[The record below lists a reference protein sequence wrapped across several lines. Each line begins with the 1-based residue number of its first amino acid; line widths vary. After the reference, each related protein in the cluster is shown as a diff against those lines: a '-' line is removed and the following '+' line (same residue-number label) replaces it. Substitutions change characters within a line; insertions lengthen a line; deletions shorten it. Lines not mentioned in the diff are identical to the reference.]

1 MPCYCSSTSGTAVL
15 SCAEIL
21 RQMEESDE
29 HSDESLQGSRASLAV
44 AQLSGKW
51 FGPIWIQ
58 SLDVGPVYVRTFS
71 LQASPKSA
79 PEVTVPLAM
88 GVGIATCIW
97 VALTNPYLEFE
108 FRIAGGKSFG

>member
-1 MPCYCSSTSGTAVL
+1 MSAQFMCEFFTA
-15 SCAEIL
+15 S
-21 RQMEESDE
+21 
-29 HSDESLQGSRASLAV
+29 
-44 AQLSGKW
+44 
-51 FGPIWIQ
+51 FPN
-58 SLDVGPVYVRTFS
+58 
-71 LQASPKSA
+71 SA